1 MLTISG
7 HSNAQ
12 IAKKTLPYSK
22 RLNYAVNKSG
32 KIHMSHD
39 KEFKLYNEND
49 FSEEFTLEYVRFDID
64 KKDISILNENLT
76 MVLKD
81 EFSSKI
87 KFDIISIHAMLL
99 NPSFEAYVKSMKN
112 TKEKLL
118 IFSYFI

>member
-1 MLTISG
+1 
-7 HSNAQ
+7 
-12 IAKKTLPYSK
+12 
-22 RLNYAVNKSG
+22 
-32 KIHMSHD
+32 MSHD

-118 IFSYFI
+118 IFSYFIQKNNEIVNGVINDKDDIITFTKFQRRI